1 MCECVCVCVYT
12 RDWAQYFLFSR
23 SHSKDGPH
31 CRPYLPFLFWDRVLL
46 SGLGWTDTSYVVQT
60 GAKCDSPALLSSAA
74 GVAVLH
80 HQAQIHLPFKASSLI
95 SKWLPQLMHSVYYSN
110 DDHHTT
116 WALQL
121 TLFFST
127 SFELWSPCC
136 FRIYSVDQTDLE
148 FTGPVPASQALRS
161 YHCLVCQRFLTR
173 WGIIQESAGTEVSL
187 IRTKKLIRST
197 PTELNL

>member
-1 MCECVCVCVYT
+1 MCVCVCVYT

-31 CRPYLPFLFWDRVLL
+31 CQPYLPFLFWDRVLL
-46 SGLGWTDTSYVVQT
+46 SGLGWRDTSYVVQT

-95 SKWLPQLMHSVYYSN
+95 SKWLPQLMHSVYYSI
-110 DDHHTT
+110 DDHRTT

-127 SFELWSPCC
+127 SFESCWALIVRSLDHSPSTSLPEAA
-136 FRIYSVDQTDLE
+136 ILE
-148 FTGPVPASQALRS
+148 RYRYVVPTTSFLVSRS
-161 YHCLVCQRFLTR
+161 LCKTRGYVFCL
-173 WGIIQESAGTEVSL
+173 
-187 IRTKKLIRST
+187 
-197 PTELNL
+197 